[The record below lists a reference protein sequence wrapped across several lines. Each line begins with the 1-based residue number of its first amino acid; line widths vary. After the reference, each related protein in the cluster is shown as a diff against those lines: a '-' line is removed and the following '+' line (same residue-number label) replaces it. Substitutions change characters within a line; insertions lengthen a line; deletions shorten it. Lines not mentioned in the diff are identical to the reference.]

1 MSSVDWRD
9 LHLWPWSTWLAWFAP
24 AFHITSWSVNSSL
37 TSNER
42 GVNERWPFCFVF
54 FFPVSFRS
62 SISLTGV
69 KYFLFKN
76 VTFLAQDLRQIC
88 IIHKTRRC
96 HVYTNLFMAKL
107 GLSPR
112 HPISFAFFFILPF
125 VSFILSIPQFLNGSA
140 PAQMFVH
147 FLDKSIEYSQLFLKK
162 RFSQLSWKSGRQLE
176 LFVKK
181 VSSET

>member
-24 AFHITSWSVNSSL
+24 PFHITSWSVNSSL

-42 GVNERWPFCFVF
+42 GVNERWPFCLF
-54 FFPVSFRS
+54 FFFSFLSVVDLVNWSEIFPILKR
-62 SISLTGV
+62 
-69 KYFLFKN
+69 N
-76 VTFLAQDLRQIC
+76 FLAQDLRQIC

-125 VSFILSIPQFLNGSA
+125 VSFILSYLNSLMDRHQHKCLFIFL
-140 PAQMFVH
+140 
-147 FLDKSIEYSQLFLKK
+147 I
-162 RFSQLSWKSGRQLE
+162 
-176 LFVKK
+176 K
-181 VSSET
+181 V

>member
-24 AFHITSWSVNSSL
+24 ATHITSWSVNSSL

-42 GVNERWPFCFVF
+42 GVNERWPFCFF

-96 HVYTNLFMAKL
+96 HVYTNFFMAKL

-112 HPISFAFFFILPF
+112 HPISFAFLFILPF
-125 VSFILSIPQFLNGSA
+125 VSFILSIPQLK
-140 PAQMFVH
+140 
-147 FLDKSIEYSQLFLKK
+147 DKSIEYSQLFLKK

>member
-1 MSSVDWRD
+1 MKGSPFVT
-9 LHLWPWSTWLAWFAP
+9 L
-24 AFHITSWSVNSSL
+24 VNMTGLVCASYPHHFVICKQFI
-37 TSNER
+37 NFERER
-42 GVNERWPFCFVF
+42 GQRALAVLFCF

-88 IIHKTRRC
+88 IIYKTRRC

-112 HPISFAFFFILPF
+112 HPISFAFLFILPF

-162 RFSQLSWKSGRQLE
+162 RFSQLS
-176 LFVKK
+176 
-181 VSSET
+181 

>member
-1 MSSVDWRD
+1 MTGLVCASYPHHFVICKQFINFER
-9 LHLWPWSTWLAWFAP
+9 
-24 AFHITSWSVNSSL
+24 
-37 TSNER
+37 ER
-42 GVNERWPFCFVF
+42 GQRALAVLFFFF

-88 IIHKTRRC
+88 IIYKTRRC

-112 HPISFAFFFILPF
+112 HPISFAFLFILPF

-162 RFSQLSWKSGRQLE
+162 RFSQLS
-176 LFVKK
+176 
-181 VSSET
+181 